1 MINKREVIR
10 GCAGGRVLASNPKDP
25 VANQRVEF
33 LVIGGAKDPLIK
45 EIAESPKKLI
55 EKKYKALFREMKITG
70 KEYVYDDL
78 DVFSEMVRWM
88 DSLDKQ

>member
-1 MINKREVIR
+1 MPTLSSNSRATCGIATGREVI
-10 GCAGGRVLASNPKDP
+10 A
-25 VANQRVEF
+25 
-33 LVIGGAKDPLIK
+33 GAKDPLEK

-55 EKKYKALFREMKITG
+55 DKKYKALYRVMKLSG
-70 KEYVYDDL
+70 KEYVNDDL